1 MARTNLPGKV
11 GTLSMPH
18 RDVALSPCV
27 LRPDETQIKVT
38 GYISATTSQPLAS
51 KNLPALQ

>member
-1 MARTNLPGKV
+1 MARTKLPGKG
-11 GTLSMPH
+11 GTLSVAH
-18 RDVALSPCV
+18 RDVALSPCM

-38 GYISATTSQPLAS
+38 GYVSATTSQPLAS